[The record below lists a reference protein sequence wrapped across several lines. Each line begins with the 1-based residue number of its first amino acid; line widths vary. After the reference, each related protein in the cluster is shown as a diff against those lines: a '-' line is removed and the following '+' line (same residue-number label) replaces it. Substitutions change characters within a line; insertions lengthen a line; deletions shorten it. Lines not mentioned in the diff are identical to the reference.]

1 MRAYAVAA
9 IAALGLAAL
18 TGTAIARVWT
28 DPDARVV
35 FDAPA
40 SWPVTKERVPDFTY
54 AVVGSAANECHIVAM
69 PRPET
74 ATRTVTEVNHTAA
87 TPLAP
92 ETWVNVANAMPLF
105 HDQAVLVSQSVETDR
120 FWPIQRAEIQS
131 PDGLFHSAIQLRPG
145 VELWTH
151 CKTYSGND
159 SAALYDN
166 VIRSVGTPT
175 DAALQ
180 AQGEQ
185 EAAAA
190 AAAPPP
196 PPPPPPAPER
206 RRNN

>member
-18 TGTAIARVWT
+18 SGTALGVWT
-28 DPDARVV
+28 DPDALLV

-40 SWPVTKERVPDFTY
+40 SWPVTKERVDGFTY
-54 AVVGSAANECHIVAM
+54 AVVGNASNECHIVAM

-74 ATRTVTEVNHTAA
+74 AARTIAEVNHTAA

-92 ETWVNVANAMPLF
+92 ETWVSVANAMPLF
-105 HDQAVLVSQSVETDR
+105 HDQAVLVSQSVETDGP
-120 FWPIQRAEIQS
+120 WPIQRAEIQS

-175 DAALQ
+175 DAALVTR
-180 AQGEQ
+180 AAE
-185 EAAAA
+185 EAAAAAAA

-196 PPPPPPAPER
+196 PPPPPER